1 MGKYREESYWRIRK
15 TDSTWYYE
23 CANCGGRPLYNSS
36 RYEVRSRFCPWCGA
50 YMNPLQ
56 EEQINELELVI

>member
-1 MGKYREESYWRIRK
+1 METYREESYWRVHYDEK
-15 TDSTWYYE
+15 MWYYE

-36 RYEVRSRFCPWCGA
+36 KYQIMSRFCPWCGA

-56 EEQINELELVI
+56 EEKIDEEWVI